1 MFYHGRASRGQ
12 SFRLVRQAFLQGD
25 GLPFADVLSENEI
38 QQAFE
43 AEDACFAQGE
53 DAIYTPAITLWAFL
67 SQVLHA
73 GRLRSCAAA
82 VSRVVVLCV
91 ALGRRPPSPDT
102 GAYCRA
108 RAKLPERVLQG
119 LAYDLADGLESR
131 VPADW
136 LWHGRHVKIGDGTT
150 LTAPDTPANQEAWPQ
165 SRSQK
170 PGLGFPLLRMV
181 VLLSLATA
189 AACGVAVGPF
199 KGKRTGE
206 AALLRSL
213 LDRFQSGDVFLG
225 DCGFCSYFMLA
236 LLLRREVDVVVRQH
250 QSRRTDFHAGQRL
263 GKEDHLVVWRRPQRP
278 AWMDKKTYATIPA
291 TLVVRE
297 LKVRVEIRGFRVDQL
312 VVVTTL
318 ADAKRYPKN
327 EIACLF
333 RQRWHAE
340 LDLRDIKIA
349 LAMDDLRGQSP
360 EMVRREIWAHW
371 LAYNLIR
378 KTIAQ
383 AALVHE
389 KLPRQLSF
397 AAALDAVAAAWD
409 HATIAADSLLAA
421 LATAQFRLIASHR
434 VGHRPNRV
442 EPRAVKRRP
451 KPHRLLRQPR
461 DEARARLLA
470 DAAEP
475 PTSRPARRTRA

>member
-1 MFYHGRASRGQ
+1 MFYHGRGSRGQ
-12 SFRLVRQAFLQGD
+12 SFQLVRQAFLQGD
-25 GLPFADVLSENEI
+25 GLPFGEVLSEEEI
-38 QQAFE
+38 ERAFE

-53 DAIYTPAITLWAFL
+53 GDIYTPAITLWAFL
-67 SQVLHA
+67 SQTLHA

-82 VSRVVVLCV
+82 VSRVIVLCV

-108 RAKLPERVLQG
+108 RAKLPERVLQR
-119 LAYDLADGLESR
+119 LVYDSADELESR

-136 LWHGRHVKIGDGTT
+136 LWQGRHVKVGDGTT
-150 LTAPDTPANQEAWPQ
+150 LTAPDTPKNQEAWPQ
-165 SRSQK
+165 PRSQK

-181 VLLSLATA
+181 VLFSLATA
-189 AACGVAVGPF
+189 TACGVAVGPF

-206 AALLRSL
+206 SALLRSL

-225 DCGFCSYFMLA
+225 DCGFCSYCMLA
-236 LLLRREVDVVVRQH
+236 LLLNRGVDVVVRQH
-250 QSRRTDFHAGQRL
+250 QSRRTDFRRGRRL
-263 GKEDHLVVWRRPQRP
+263 GKEDHVVAWQRPRRPT
-278 AWMDKKTYATIPA
+278 WMDKKTYATILA

-297 LKVRVEIRGFRVDQL
+297 LKVRVEIRGFRVEQL

-318 ADAKRYPKN
+318 TDAKRYAKN
-327 EIACLF
+327 EIAWLF

-340 LDLRDIKIA
+340 LDLRNIKIA
-349 LAMDDLRGQSP
+349 LQMDDLRGRTP
-360 EMVRREIWAHW
+360 EMVRREIWVHW

-383 AALVHE
+383 AAVVHE

-397 AAALDAVAAAWD
+397 AAGLDAVAASWD
-409 HATIAADSLLAA
+409 HATIAAGPLLAA

-451 KPHRLLRQPR
+451 KPHPLLRQPR
-461 DEARARLLA
+461 DEARARLCGN
-470 DAAEP
+470 AARA
-475 PTSRPARRTRA
+475 PTSRRAQRTRA

>member
-1 MFYHGRASRGQ
+1 MFYHGSGSRGQ

-25 GLPFADVLSENEI
+25 GLPFAEVLGEEEI
-38 QQAFE
+38 QRAFE
-43 AEDACFAQGE
+43 AEDACFAQG
-53 DAIYTPAITLWAFL
+53 DGDIYTPAITLWAFL
-67 SQVLHA
+67 SQTLHA

-82 VSRVVVLCV
+82 VSRVIVLCV

-108 RAKLPERVLQG
+108 RAKLPERVLQR
-119 LAYDLADGLESR
+119 LVYDLADELESR

-136 LWHGRHVKIGDGTT
+136 LWHGRHVKMADGTT
-150 LTAPDTPANQEAWPQ
+150 LTAPDTPENQKAWPQ
-165 SRSQK
+165 PRSQK

-189 AACGVAVGPF
+189 AASGVAVGPC

-206 AALLRSL
+206 PALLRTL

-236 LLLRREVDVVVRQH
+236 LLLSRGVDVVVRQH
-250 QSRRTDFHAGQRL
+250 QSRRTDFHLGQRL
-263 GKEDHLVVWRRPQRP
+263 GKEDHLVVWQRPQRP
-278 AWMDKKTYATIPA
+278 AWMDKETYATIPA

-297 LKVRVEIRGFRVDQL
+297 LKVRVEIRGFRVQQL

-318 ADAKRYPKN
+318 TDAKRYAKN
-327 EIACLF
+327 EIARLF

-340 LDLRDIKIA
+340 LDLRNIKIA

-397 AAALDAVAAAWD
+397 AAGLDAVAAAWD
-409 HATIAADSLLAA
+409 HATIAADPLLAA
-421 LATAQFRLIASHR
+421 LAAAQFRLIASHH
-434 VGHRPNRV
+434 VGNRPNRV

-451 KPHRLLRQPR
+451 KPLPLLREPR
-461 DEARARLLA
+461 DQARARLCAGAA
-470 DAAEP
+470 DP
-475 PTSRPARRTRA
+475 PTPRRAPRTRD

>member
-1 MFYHGRASRGQ
+1 MLYHGSGSRGQ
-12 SFRLVRQAFLQGD
+12 SFRLIRQAFLQGD
-25 GLPFADVLSENEI
+25 GLPFGDVLGEEEI
-38 QQAFE
+38 ERAFE
-43 AEDACFAQGE
+43 AEGACFAQGE
-53 DAIYTPAITLWAFL
+53 GDIYTPAITLWAFL

-82 VSRVVVLCV
+82 VSRVTVLCV

-108 RAKLPERVLQG
+108 RAKLPERVLQR
-119 LAYDLADGLESR
+119 LVYDLADELESR

-136 LWHGRHVKIGDGTT
+136 LWQGRHVKVGDGTT

-165 SRSQK
+165 PRSQK

-181 VLLSLATA
+181 ALFSLATA
-189 AACGVAVGPF
+189 AACGVAVGPS

-206 AALLRSL
+206 SALLRSL

-236 LLLRREVDVVVRQH
+236 LLLGRGVDVVVRQH
-250 QSRRTDFHAGQRL
+250 QSRRTDFHLGRRL
-263 GKEDHLVVWRRPQRP
+263 GKEDHVVAWQRPQRP
-278 AWMDKKTYATIPA
+278 AWMDKETYATIPA

-297 LKVRVEIRGFRVDQL
+297 LKVRVEIRGFRVEQL

-318 ADAKRYPKN
+318 TDANRYAKN
-327 EIACLF
+327 EIAWLF

-340 LDLRDIKIA
+340 LDLRNIKIA

-383 AALVHE
+383 AAVVHE

-397 AAALDAVAAAWD
+397 AAGLAAVAASWD
-409 HATIAADSLLAA
+409 HATIAAGPLLAA
-421 LATAQFRLIASHR
+421 LATAQFRLIASHQ
-434 VGHRPNRV
+434 VGKRPNRV

-451 KPHRLLRQPR
+451 KPHPLLRQPR
-461 DEARARLLA
+461 DEARARLCA
-470 DAAEP
+470 GAANP
-475 PTSRPARRTRA
+475 PTPRRAQRTRA